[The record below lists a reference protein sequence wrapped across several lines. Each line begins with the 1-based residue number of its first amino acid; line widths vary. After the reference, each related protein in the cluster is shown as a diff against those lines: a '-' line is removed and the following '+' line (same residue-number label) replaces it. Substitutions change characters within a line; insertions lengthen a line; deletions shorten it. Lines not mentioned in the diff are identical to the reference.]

1 MAMARSSS
9 PRNAWIDC
17 ARIAFVRRS
26 EIDQVIVVDH
36 QRRQVVSLASA
47 LEQDDAWL
55 ARSRRLPLPRAR
67 RKNLK
72 RVGAEFGGLQRGAFE
87 RPGNGGVNPYAH
99 HLQFTILHNRG
110 MRSRLLILMLLAV
123 FAFGATTRLYLKDGT
138 FQLVR
143 EYQVL
148 EDRVKYLSADRGE
161 WEEIP
166 LELID
171 LNRTKKEVADRE
183 ESLRQVAKEDAE
195 EDAAVRAEREEIAR
209 IPQDPGA
216 YYIHEAKM
224 EPLKGA
230 EVKFVTDKTRAVLK
244 VLSPIPAVKGKS
256 TVEVDGGASEFR
268 ITEDRPEFY
277 FRLNAPENLAIIKL
291 PPKKNVRVVENIS
304 KLDITGEVTE
314 DRQVVETFKKAIG
327 DQLYKIWPEKP
338 LPPGEYA
345 LIEFTDG
352 AETPQVW
359 DFGVGPLK

>member
-1 MAMARSSS
+1 MPGSLR
-9 PRNAWIDC
+9 
-17 ARIAFVRRS
+17 
-26 EIDQVIVVDH
+26 VD
-36 QRRQVVSLASA
+36 A
-47 LEQDDAWL
+47 
-55 ARSRRLPLPRAR
+55 LPLPRAR
-67 RKNLK
+67 REDLK
-72 RVGAEFGGLQRGAFE
+72 RVRAEFGGFQGGPFEGA
-87 RPGNGGVNPYAH
+87 GNGGVNPYTH